1 MVNAPKKQLPS
12 WWKDGVSIYQV
23 YPASFKDDNG
33 DGLGDLRGLISK
45 LPYLKSLG
53 VEAIWLGPHY
63 KSPRVDEGYDI
74 SDYCDIHEP
83 FGTLEECQELIDS
96 AHAHGMKIMFDLV
109 VNHCS
114 DQHAW
119 FKESRKDKTNS
130 KRDWFYW
137 KPAKYDADGVRHP
150 PNNWRTCFGGS
161 VWEWDETTEEYYL
174 HYFTV
179 EQPDLNWE
187 NPEVRQAIYRDAVRF
202 WLDRGVDGFRID
214 TVNMFSRAYLRLSP
228 SETARGTN
236 TGPTRAEYIDFPDA
250 PVVAPETPWQPASQ
264 FFTNGPR
271 LNEFLRE
278 LRKETFDHYDCFTI
292 GELPHTP
299 DLHKILSY
307 ISTDAEA
314 LDTTILFDQMDLD
327 HSGGQYPLMKKEWKL
342 SEFKRLAEFA
352 QQLADPKNKAH
363 ALTYLENHD
372 QARSVSRFASDA
384 PEHRLASSKLLA
396 THLLTVSGSIIIYE
410 GQEIGMIN
418 APKDWDIETEYKDVC
433 TINTWQEIKADAEK
447 SGDKSLLERGR
458 EGIQLTARDHA
469 RTPMQWDSS
478 PNAGF
483 SSKPDAKTWM
493 RVMESYREGLNVA
506 DQENDPNSTL
516 NFYRKML
523 ALRKE
528 HKDLFILGK
537 FELFDK
543 ANEKTMIY
551 TKTAQDGSRAALV
564 ALNFSA
570 EPQSFEV
577 PDSLKDK
584 SGDLLFSTTDNNGAS
599 KLGPYEARV
608 FLF

>member
-1 MVNAPKKQLPS
+1 
-12 WWKDGVSIYQV
+12 
-23 YPASFKDDNG
+23 
-33 DGLGDLRGLISK
+33 
-45 LPYLKSLG
+45 
-53 VEAIWLGPHY
+53 
-63 KSPRVDEGYDI
+63 
-74 SDYCDIHEP
+74 
-83 FGTLEECQELIDS
+83 
-96 AHAHGMKIMFDLV
+96 
-109 VNHCS
+109 
-114 DQHAW
+114 
-119 FKESRKDKTNS
+119 
-130 KRDWFYW
+130 
-137 KPAKYDADGVRHP
+137 
-150 PNNWRTCFGGS
+150 
-161 VWEWDETTEEYYL
+161 
-174 HYFTV
+174 
-179 EQPDLNWE
+179 
-187 NPEVRQAIYRDAVRF
+187 
-202 WLDRGVDGFRID
+202 
-214 TVNMFSRAYLRLSP
+214 
-228 SETARGTN
+228 
-236 TGPTRAEYIDFPDA
+236 
-250 PVVAPETPWQPASQ
+250 
-264 FFTNGPR
+264 
-271 LNEFLRE
+271 
-278 LRKETFDHYDCFTI
+278 
-292 GELPHTP
+292 
-299 DLHKILSY
+299 
-307 ISTDAEA
+307 
-314 LDTTILFDQMDLD
+314 MDLD

-433 TINTWQEIKADAEK
+433 TMYVFPSIFSQAPAIASVTETDSLSVFRLPLSNTWQEIKADAEK
-447 SGDKSLLERGR
+447 SGDTSLLERGR

-537 FELFDK
+537 FELLDK

-551 TKTAQDGSRAALV
+551 TKTAQDGSRSALV
-564 ALNFSA
+564 VLNFSA
-570 EPQSFEV
+570 EPQPFEI

-584 SGDLLFSTTDNNGAS
+584 SGELLFSTTDNDGAS
-599 KLGPYEARV
+599 KLSAYEARV